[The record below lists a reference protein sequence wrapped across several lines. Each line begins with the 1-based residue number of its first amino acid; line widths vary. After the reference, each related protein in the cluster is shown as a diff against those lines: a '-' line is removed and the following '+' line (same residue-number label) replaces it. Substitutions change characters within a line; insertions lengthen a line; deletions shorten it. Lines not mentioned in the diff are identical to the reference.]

1 MNIEIVDGIV
11 DFDDTINIIND
22 VKHIY
27 VDIEHGTI
35 MFYYDSGDE
44 DIDIVRQ
51 RVKDKIVDIR
61 RWIKSHGS
69 NTTVKMSDY
78 KLTEM

>member
-51 RVKDKIVDIR
+51 RIKDKIVDIR

-78 KLTEM
+78 NLTEM